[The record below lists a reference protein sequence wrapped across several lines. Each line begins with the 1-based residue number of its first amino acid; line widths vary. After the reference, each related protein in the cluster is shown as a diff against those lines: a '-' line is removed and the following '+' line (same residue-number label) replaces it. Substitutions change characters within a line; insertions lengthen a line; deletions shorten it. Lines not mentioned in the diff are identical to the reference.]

1 MKTQTDNKGIKT
13 TTIPEKRPSGM
24 QRKTIIAAGIILL
37 MTFANGCVFKES
49 AIETTIEWARLAPLP
64 VSHSGVD
71 VEVTGSIFTR
81 GFRVS
86 FSTAPDQL
94 ESWLSASEGIADAEI
109 YQEGDFDRYAIRP
122 GGGAMFAEVRANRY
136 TGDVYIRTFWS

>member
-1 MKTQTDNKGIKT
+1 MHRT
-13 TTIPEKRPSGM
+13 
-24 QRKTIIAAGIILL
+24 TIIAAGTVLL
-37 MTFANGCVFKES
+37 ITFVNGCIVFKKS
-49 AIETTIEWARLAPLP
+49 AIETTREWARLAPLP
-64 VSHSGVD
+64 VSKSEVD

-86 FSTAPDQL
+86 FSAASDQL

-109 YQEGDFDRYAIRP
+109 YKEGDFDRYAIRP
-122 GGGAMFAEVRANRY
+122 GGGAMFAEVSVNRY